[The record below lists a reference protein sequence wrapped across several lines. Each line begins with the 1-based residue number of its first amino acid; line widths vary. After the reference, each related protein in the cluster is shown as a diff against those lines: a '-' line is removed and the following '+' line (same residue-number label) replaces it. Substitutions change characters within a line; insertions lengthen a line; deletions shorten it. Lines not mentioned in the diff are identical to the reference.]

1 MKVWIIED
9 EKALS
14 TALSQQLIRLRPDI
28 TIEGIS
34 TNIEDSIDAIR
45 AYRDIDIIFA
55 DIKIDDGDSFSVFD
69 EVETDAMVVFT
80 TAYDEYALR
89 AFDYNCADYLL
100 KPISDEA
107 LEKTLEKCE
116 KHLSRVTGQQIRA
129 MSEDIALSAMRSNT
143 GNGSFS
149 TMEPAH

>member
-80 TAYDEYALR
+80 TAYIIY
-89 AFDYNCADYLL
+89 
-100 KPISDEA
+100 
-107 LEKTLEKCE
+107 
-116 KHLSRVTGQQIRA
+116 
-129 MSEDIALSAMRSNT
+129 
-143 GNGSFS
+143 
-149 TMEPAH
+149 

>member
-45 AYRDIDIIFA
+45 AYRDIDII
-55 DIKIDDGDSFSVFD
+55 S
-69 EVETDAMVVFT
+69 
-80 TAYDEYALR
+80 TALIIY
-89 AFDYNCADYLL
+89 
-100 KPISDEA
+100 
-107 LEKTLEKCE
+107 
-116 KHLSRVTGQQIRA
+116 
-129 MSEDIALSAMRSNT
+129 
-143 GNGSFS
+143 
-149 TMEPAH
+149 